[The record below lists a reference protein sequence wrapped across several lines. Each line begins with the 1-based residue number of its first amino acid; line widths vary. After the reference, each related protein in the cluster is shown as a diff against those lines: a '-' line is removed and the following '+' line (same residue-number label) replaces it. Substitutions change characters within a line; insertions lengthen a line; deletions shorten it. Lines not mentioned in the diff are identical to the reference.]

1 LIDFLR
7 EIKSGKRRFPRQQ
20 TRQVV
25 RDVVWQVGLVL
36 LLIESV
42 FVAEKLLSG
51 LLVELLAA
59 SASLGKSLF
68 LMAALMP
75 AVFELALPAALLIAV
90 YRVALGMREDREFL
104 VLSSAGIPPYGLIR
118 LILKIGLGAQIVALL
133 VSGLIEPLSR
143 FAFREVMF
151 VAQYSALAGGTITNT
166 RLIDTKV
173 GTVWASP
180 RDDQPG
186 NPRLFVRQEPQAGQ
200 ERIVVANGA
209 RLSDPDA
216 TGRVSLRLFDFS
228 VDDFVVPP
236 SSFVP
241 AGRAVRPMS
250 APVSSLRGQSTS
262 QSMLIND
269 IIALH
274 PRGRDVEELTT
285 IELFWSAGADRGHLM
300 ALGKRLAR
308 SLLCL
313 LAPLIALI
321 ALSWTTR
328 ANQAF
333 VLPLACAGLM
343 ATEILGNAALAG
355 LGGLSLISTLA
366 VLVAIAAG
374 LTLTLAAI
382 VASRS
387 SAIARPGLGR
397 S

>member
-1 LIDFLR
+1 MIHFLR
-7 EIKSGKRRFPRQQ
+7 EITSGKRRFPRQQ
-20 TRQVV
+20 TRQVI

-51 LLVELLAA
+51 LLVELLAV
-59 SASLGKSLF
+59 SASFGKSLF

-75 AVFELALPAALLIAV
+75 EVFELALPAALLIAV

-104 VLSSAGIPPYGLIR
+104 VLSSAGIPPYGLVR
-118 LILKIGLGAQIVALL
+118 LILKIGFGAQVIALL
-133 VSGLIEPLSR
+133 VSGLVEPLSR

-151 VAQYSALAGGTITNT
+151 VAQYSALAGGTITKT
-166 RLIDTKV
+166 RLIDTRV

-180 RDDQPG
+180 RSDEPE

-209 RLSDPDA
+209 RLTDPDRA
-216 TGRVSLRLFDFS
+216 GRVSLLLFDFS

-236 SSFVP
+236 ASLVP
-241 AGRAVRPMS
+241 AGRPVRPMS

-262 QSMLIND
+262 QSMVIND
-269 IIALH
+269 VIALD
-274 PRGRDVEELTT
+274 PRGRDVAELTT
-285 IELFWSAGADRGHLM
+285 IELFWSAGTDRAHLL
-300 ALGKRLAR
+300 ALGKRLGR

-333 VLPLACAGLM
+333 ILPLACAGLM
-343 ATEILGNAALAG
+343 ATEIIGTAALG
-355 LGGLSLISTLA
+355 TLA
-366 VLVAIAAG
+366 GTGLVPTLVLLVIFAA
-374 LTLTLAAI
+374 TLTLALSGIA
-382 VASRS
+382 ASRS